1 MLPVDVRAGRC
12 AQALCLFVYTFF
24 VVRAQCSVLLTRWL
38 DGVRGVLSGEF
49 QKSQQTAFLAMVHAL
64 AAAAA
69 LAVATLATVTPRSA
83 LAISLPYRIDQ
94 TAHTVSTED
103 VNGFSAG
110 RLAGFGVNVV
120 VGGGLDG
127 STYLTAIPGGPWW
140 VPRVAHL
147 TSLSMMDVA

>member
-1 MLPVDVRAGRC
+1 
-12 AQALCLFVYTFF
+12 
-24 VVRAQCSVLLTRWL
+24 
-38 DGVRGVLSGEF
+38 
-49 QKSQQTAFLAMVHAL
+49 MVHAL

-110 RLAGFGVNVV
+110 RLAGYGVNVV

-147 TSLSMMDVA
+147 TSLSMIDVA